1 MILGFPSGSD
11 GKKSAYNSGDP
22 GVIPGLGKSLREGNG
37 YPIQYSCLENSMDRE
52 AWQQATVHGVTKSW
66 TLLNDFHFFTFSG
79 DCVAQCS
86 LKIPELYQCVG
97 DRLGQKRKVVVPE
110 R

>member
-1 MILGFPSGSD
+1 MILGFPGGSD

-22 GVIPGLGKSLREGNG
+22 GVIPGLGKYLREGNG

-66 TLLNDFHFFTFSG
+66 TLLSDFHFFTFSG
-79 DCVAQCS
+79 DCVPQYS